1 MDNVE
6 KSVSEVTKA
15 VDEAAKA
22 FFSPLTIILGSVLCI
37 TLLIVLGKWINVLL
51 AATCII
57 LGWALHAYFCD

>member
-15 VDEAAKA
+15 VDEVAKA

-37 TLLIVLGKWINVLL
+37 TLLIVLGKWINILL
-51 AATCII
+51 AATGII

>member
-22 FFSPLTIILGSVLCI
+22 FFLPLTIILGSVLCI
-37 TLLIVLGKWINVLL
+37 TLLIALGKWINVLL

>member
-6 KSVSEVTKA
+6 KSISEVTKA

-22 FFSPLTIILGSVLCI
+22 FFSPLTIILGIVLCI